1 MITFVVTFKDDLYS
15 TFQPNFLFHSL
26 LHHGNYC
33 ALRKMV
39 RNLFL
44 SLHSFMYLLVHLCF
58 HVFSFSHCSTRFIP
72 YITSD
77 FPFAVAPTIQS
88 GPQTAAVRL
97 NASAVLE
104 CAAEGVPTP
113 RVTWRKDGAVFTGN
127 NTRYCLKVSINIFH

>member
-1 MITFVVTFKDDLYS
+1 MCTTQNGKKLVFVI
-15 TFQPNFLFHSL
+15 
-26 LHHGNYC
+26 
-33 ALRKMV
+33 ALIHV
-39 RNLFL
+39 
-44 SLHSFMYLLVHLCF
+44 SVSASVF

-127 NTRYCLKVSINIFH
+127 NTRYCLKVGINIFH